1 MELYNLNEDP
11 SEKFNLA
18 ATRPEITAQL
28 MRLAEEHTQGVVPG
42 PNQLLRRVTAPGR
55 GGQR

>member
-18 ATRPEITAQL
+18 ATRPEITAEL
-28 MRLAEEHTQGVVPG
+28 MRLAEEHAKGVVPG
-42 PNQLLRRVTAPGR
+42 PNQLSGRVTAPDR
-55 GGQR
+55 GAQR